1 MQHSDRPQE
10 SPKRSPHAPIT
21 NATEDAFGFGDAA
34 NFVASAIMNREDTEA
49 WIIGIDGVWGEG
61 KSSLVNLVELELLA
75 KQAPWR
81 KPILIRFEPWLS
93 GDTKVLV
100 GNFFRLLVDA
110 FNDVNQAQYNLAS
123 RNRWEII
130 WLKIRLNGTLSTLAS
145 QVSGAGFLGAMASLN
160 FPLAIFSSVIR
171 LFAGKPSL
179 EAQRTLAQTL
189 IKKISG
195 DRKGLHIVY
204 VIDDLDRLEP
214 DEALEVIRLIKAV
227 ANFPN
232 ITYLIS
238 YDREV
243 LSHAIESSAEVEDGA
258 AYLEKIIQFG
268 LKVPAPG
275 PFRIRR
281 FLRNKLE
288 LAYSDQADWKSLRA
302 GAVLDTWAGRLLKTP
317 RDVVRVF
324 EAVRLKWERLRSF
337 NADLLDLVWIEMIK
351 EKASKGDS
359 NLYSWVLNY
368 VSSLEAIA
376 IGGQVSQRTRS
387 QEELSVILE
396 KLGWKPP
403 AEGEHAELDFH
414 HLDALLAGVT
424 SSYVPSTRNHA
435 FDDRLWVFQFQDRTF
450 EKYREERRFTS
461 PWHWGLYSG
470 FRQSDNALPDAVWER
485 LHSLAHG
492 MSSDLTR
499 TIQTVLE
506 VSELNADRDTIGDQ
520 LLELV
525 INDVSQ
531 SAPNVGEFWWR
542 VIMDV
547 ADSIYERSASSGF
560 GLKKSAGFQIEKLT
574 EAVLGKLT
582 VNDRRKLLMDVYK
595 NAQSLWALGEV
606 YRDQYFE
613 HSEEHP
619 DRNEPYLSES
629 EFSEIQEI
637 LLDRLLRMS
646 PSDLLNVP
654 DTWIVPYSI
663 LNAAG
668 ETRAKE
674 WFAQITLDDEDFI
687 NVLES
692 LQTIQSSAQ
701 EAPGIPAQYLKNFG
715 DVELT
720 KKRLH
725 AIASNDL
732 EISNQ
737 ASSILNHWWEGS

>member
-1 MQHSDRPQE
+1 M
-10 SPKRSPHAPIT
+10 
-21 NATEDAFGFGDAA
+21 
-34 NFVASAIMNREDTEA
+34 
-49 WIIGIDGVWGEG
+49 
-61 KSSLVNLVELELLA
+61 
-75 KQAPWR
+75 
-81 KPILIRFEPWLS
+81 
-93 GDTKVLV
+93 
-100 GNFFRLLVDA
+100 
-110 FNDVNQAQYNLAS
+110 
-123 RNRWEII
+123 
-130 WLKIRLNGTLSTLAS
+130 
-145 QVSGAGFLGAMASLN
+145 
-160 FPLAIFSSVIR
+160 
-171 LFAGKPSL
+171 
-179 EAQRTLAQTL
+179 
-189 IKKISG
+189 
-195 DRKGLHIVY
+195 
-204 VIDDLDRLEP
+204 
-214 DEALEVIRLIKAV
+214 
-227 ANFPN
+227 
-232 ITYLIS
+232 
-238 YDREV
+238 
-243 LSHAIESSAEVEDGA
+243 IESAKDSGH
-258 AYLEKIIQFG
+258 YL
-268 LKVPAPG
+268 
-275 PFRIRR
+275 
-281 FLRNKLE
+281 
-288 LAYSDQADWKSLRA
+288 
-302 GAVLDTWAGRLLKTP
+302 
-317 RDVVRVF
+317 
-324 EAVRLKWERLRSF
+324 
-337 NADLLDLVWIEMIK
+337 
-351 EKASKGDS
+351 
-359 NLYSWVLNY
+359 
-368 VSSLEAIA
+368 
-376 IGGQVSQRTRS
+376 
-387 QEELSVILE
+387 
-396 KLGWKPP
+396 
-403 AEGEHAELDFH
+403 
-414 HLDALLAGVT
+414 
-424 SSYVPSTRNHA
+424 
-435 FDDRLWVFQFQDRTF
+435 
-450 EKYREERRFTS
+450 
-461 PWHWGLYSG
+461 
-470 FRQSDNALPDAVWER
+470 
-485 LHSLAHG
+485 
-492 MSSDLTR
+492 
-499 TIQTVLE
+499 LE